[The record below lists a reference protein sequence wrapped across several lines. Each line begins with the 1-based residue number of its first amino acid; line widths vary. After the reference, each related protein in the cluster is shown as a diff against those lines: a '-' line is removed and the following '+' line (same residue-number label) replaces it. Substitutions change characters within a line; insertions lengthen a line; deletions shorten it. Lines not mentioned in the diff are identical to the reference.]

1 MSADKLAQA
10 HALLTQARGQRDVLH
25 DQLQRVLP
33 LLKQLQDE
41 PTEDPH
47 PLHHLVRDV
56 TNAIE
61 AVNSQRLRE
70 FSEAQRSPA

>member
-10 HALLTQARGQRDVLH
+10 QALLTQVRGQRDLLH
-25 DQLQRVLP
+25 IQLKQVLP

-56 TNAIE
+56 TNAIA

-70 FSEAQRSPA
+70 FTEAQT